1 MSISSIADA
10 PRTSLYDRNALPFN
24 FQDLMI
30 ALPSPDGPA
39 QAIADAALSPD
50 QRIPLEHRSVL
61 VIVETPDSDEN

>member
-1 MSISSIADA
+1 MSISTIAGA
-10 PRTSLYDRNALPFN
+10 ARTSLFDTTALPSN
-24 FQDLMI
+24 FQNLMI